1 MLCYALNF
9 LNPSHRHI
17 VPTGVLVI
25 HPTTKNVVARGQN
38 SLSDMLC
45 RLYTDGFKVPTKD
58 RFDMPIVLSYAGYDP
73 VNFEKLMPLH
83 CATAGLQLASMPVST
98 PLPEIL
104 RVTKALT
111 LAEDGERINLSPGE
125 VP

>member
-9 LNPSHRHI
+9 SNPSHRHI
-17 VPTGVLVI
+17 VPTGLLVI
-25 HPTTKNVVARGQN
+25 HPVTKNVVARGQN

-45 RLYTDGFKVPTKD
+45 NLYTKGFKVPTKD
-58 RFDMPIVLSYAGYDP
+58 RFDMHIVLSYLGYDP

-83 CATAGLQLASMPVST
+83 CATACLQLASVQVST

-104 RVTKALT
+104 RVTKTLT
-111 LAEDGERINLSPGE
+111 LAEDGERIHLSPGE
-125 VP
+125 AL